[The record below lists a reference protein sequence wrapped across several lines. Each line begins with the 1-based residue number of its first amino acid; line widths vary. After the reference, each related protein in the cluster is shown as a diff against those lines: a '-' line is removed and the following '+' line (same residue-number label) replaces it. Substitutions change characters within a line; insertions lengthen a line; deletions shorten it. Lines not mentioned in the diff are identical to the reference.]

1 MRIGRREFH
10 FSSKRLFTWLMVISV
25 GMLFLPRGLTDR
37 LDHLFSM
44 VSSPFNRCGRVVS
57 LAAMGKLRSVGGGK
71 VSSEDYERLLDSYRR
86 DRAKLVNL
94 SQQLEEQS
102 VLLGR
107 IQGLRQQF
115 GMARARLIDAQI
127 VGTGTISWRRMN
139 KAVVRKLDQG
149 SVQRL
154 EAGQIAL
161 GYVGGD
167 NGVVGA
173 RYDWCVVGKV
183 LSSGVGTAN
192 VQLACDVDFNL
203 GIFVAPG
210 PQRDGN
216 WRAEGVLHGD
226 GTDGMVCVVSRPD
239 HPVQVGDVVVA
250 CSDPATLP
258 IATLVGYV
266 RQCEADEQTPL
277 LWRIAVAPAADL
289 NGLDRVVVIDTH

>member
-10 FSSKRLFTWLMVISV
+10 FSSKRLFAWLMVISA
-25 GMLFLPRGLTDR
+25 GALLLPRGLTDGV
-37 LDHLFSM
+37 DHLFSM
-44 VSSPFNRCGRVVS
+44 VTSPFNRGGRAVS
-57 LAAMGKLRSVGGGK
+57 LAAMGKLRTVGGGK
-71 VSSEDYERLLDSYRR
+71 VSRADYEQLLNSYRR

-94 SQQLEEQS
+94 NQQLQEQAA
-102 VLLGR
+102 LLGR
-107 IQGLRQQF
+107 IQGLRQQL

-127 VGTGTISWRRMN
+127 VGAGTISWRRMN

-154 EAGQIAL
+154 RAGQIAL
-161 GYVGGD
+161 GYVGGGD
-167 NGVVGA
+167 GVAGE
-173 RYDWCVVGKV
+173 RYDWCVVGEV

-192 VQLACDVDFNL
+192 LQLACDVDFNL
-203 GIFVAPG
+203 GIFVEPG
-210 PQRDGN
+210 PGREGD

-250 CSDPATLP
+250 CSDPVKLP

-266 RQCEADEQTPL
+266 RRCEADEKNPL
-277 LWRIAVAPAADL
+277 MWRIAVAPAVDL
-289 NGLDRVVVIDTH
+289 NGLDRVVVIDTQ